1 MSDSKTKLLQKM
13 QRSRETMR
21 QVVKRI
27 HPHREIYP
35 QWRIQEMLA
44 HLAGWDEAATICLK
58 RHIDGQPTQMLAIH
72 GIDHYNSQSIRNRAG
87 LSLSQIRRIWEAER
101 DNLKD
106 ALGNLSSSQLQD
118 EVVYPWGGRGTIL
131 NLIKG
136 IIAHENEHA
145 REIEQILDADAQ
157 DDGERTPRP
166 M

>member
-13 QRSRETMR
+13 QRSRESMR
-21 QVVKRI
+21 QVIERI
-27 HPHREIYP
+27 NPHRAIYP
-35 QWRIQEMLA
+35 QWRIHEMLA
-44 HLAGWDEAATICLK
+44 HLAGWDEAATTCLK
-58 RHIDGQPTQMLAIH
+58 RHINGEPSQPVVTY
-72 GIDHYNSQSIRNRAG
+72 GIDHYNSQSIRQYTG
-87 LSLSQIRRIWEAER
+87 LTLSQIRQQWEAER
-101 DNLKD
+101 DQLKD

-118 EVVYPWGGRGTIL
+118 DIIYPWGGRGTIL

-166 M
+166 L